1 MKIIILVICFQFVT
15 TSVISQY
22 SEVIYLKNGSIIKGR
37 IRDIK
42 PNEYVKFETKDGSI
56 WVFETSEIEKF
67 DTDELGF
74 KVNFE
79 KDTLVK
85 HFLQT
90 DIGFLVGT
98 TENEMKAPLSF
109 LASWNIPLFYKIYGG
124 IATGFE
130 FYQMT
135 YIPVLVDIRYKPY
148 FRGLAIYV
156 QSGYTMPINKKGTI
170 LDYKYEFEPGFLIN
184 PGVSYTFMANHGT
197 AFTISLGY
205 RYQKT
210 FARQLDRYYND
221 DYQRIDILNRMDLR
235 FGYSFR

>member
-1 MKIIILVICFQFVT
+1 MKIFILIICFQFVV
-15 TSVISQY
+15 TSVMSQY
-22 SEVIYLKNGSIIKGR
+22 TEVVYLKNGSIIKGR
-37 IRDIK
+37 IIDIK
-42 PNEYVKFETKDGSI
+42 PNEYVKLETKDGSI
-56 WVFETSEIEKF
+56 WVFEISEIEKF
-67 DTDELGF
+67 DSDDLGF
-74 KVNFE
+74 KVKFE
-79 KDTLVK
+79 KDSLK
-85 HFLQT
+85 NRFLQT

-109 LASWNIPLFYKIYGG
+109 LTSLNVPLFNKIYGG

-135 YIPVLVDIRYKPY
+135 YIPVIIDIRYKPFLRGFALY
-148 FRGLAIYV
+148 F

-170 LDYKYEFEPGFLIN
+170 SDYKYEFEPGFLIN

-197 AFTISLGY
+197 AFTISVGY

-210 FARQLDRYYND
+210 IAKQLDRYYND
-221 DYQRIDILNRMDLR
+221 DYQRIDILSRMNLR